1 MKRIMVLKALGD
13 LLLVHAGY
21 IIAFYIRFGTIPEH
35 NLQAYIYITPW
46 LTIAAFIIFY
56 GYGFYSASSVRQ
68 QWDEILS
75 GLICAVAL
83 LMLATISLS
92 YILYLFA
99 LPRLTIAMAAV
110 IQWLLILGWRAII
123 VRWSDQH
130 LEPLNMIIV
139 GPEESVVERARFF
152 QSDQNGS
159 YRIRAVLVDRKTADY
174 DFLPVY
180 EAYSSIALA
189 LDETKANSVLF
200 CPGIPE
206 QSRLEML
213 RQSFVRRVSI
223 FIVPDFYDIL
233 VAKSRLEQL
242 NSVPAFRV
250 SGFGN
255 GRELIWKRATDIA
268 FGIGFG
274 IPALVIVILAAF
286 ALKIESFRAP
296 VFYTQERVS
305 RQGRVFKLYKLRTM
319 VPDAEKT
326 TGPVLSA
333 YNDTRV
339 TAVGRILRFTRFDE
353 LPQLWNVLKGE
364 MSLIGPRAER
374 PFFVEQ
380 YCRSIPGYDYRH
392 IVNSGITGLAQVEGK
407 YSTTA
412 EDKLRFD
419 LIYIQTFSPL
429 RDFQILMH
437 SVKVMLLKKKAM

>member
-1 MKRIMVLKALGD
+1 MKRILVLKALGD
-13 LLLVHAGY
+13 LLLVHAGF

-46 LTIAAFIIFY
+46 LTIAAFILFY
-56 GYGFYSASSVRQ
+56 GYGFYSSSSVRQ

-83 LMLATISLS
+83 LMLVTISLS

-123 VRWSDQH
+123 VRWSVRH
-130 LEPLNMIIV
+130 VEPLNMIIV
-139 GPEESVVERARFF
+139 GPEENAVERARFF
-152 QSDQNGS
+152 QSDQSGN
-159 YRIRAVLVDRKTADY
+159 YRILAILVDRKTVDLSS
-174 DFLPVY
+174 LPVY
-180 EAYSSIALA
+180 ESYTSLTYV
-189 LDETKANSVLF
+189 LDETKANSILF

-213 RQSFVRRVSI
+213 TQSFARSVSI

-250 SGFGN
+250 NGFGN
-255 GRELIWKRATDIA
+255 GREQVWKRVTDIA
-268 FGIGFG
+268 FSIGFG
-274 IPALVIVILAAF
+274 VPAVVIVLLAAL
-286 ALKIESFRAP
+286 ALKAESFRAP
-296 VFYTQERVS
+296 IFYSQERVS
-305 RQGRVFKLYKLRTM
+305 RQGRIFKLYKLRTM
-319 VPDAEKT
+319 VPDAEKA

-333 YNDTRV
+333 SDDARV
-339 TAVGRILRFTRFDE
+339 TTVGRILRFTRIDE

-392 IVNSGITGLAQVEGK
+392 LVNSGITGLAQVEGK

-429 RDFQILMH
+429 RDFHILMH

>member
-83 LMLATISLS
+83 LMLVTISLS

-139 GPEESVVERARFF
+139 GPEESAVERARFF

-159 YRIRAVLVDRKTADY
+159 YRIRAVLVDGKTADY

-437 SVKVMLLKKKAM
+437 SVKVMLLKKRAM